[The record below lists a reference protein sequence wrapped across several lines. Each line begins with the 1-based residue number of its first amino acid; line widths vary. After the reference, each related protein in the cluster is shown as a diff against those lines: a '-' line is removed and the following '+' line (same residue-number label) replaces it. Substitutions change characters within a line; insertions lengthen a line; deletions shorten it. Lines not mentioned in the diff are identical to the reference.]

1 MREGV
6 GQPLLTVTEKIWRDR
21 DKKLSLL
28 QRLECAYSFFKST
41 KEVFGMQKEWQSPN
55 MLSTMV
61 Q

>member
-21 DKKLSLL
+21 DEKLSLL
-28 QRLECAYSFFKST
+28 QQLECAYSFFKST
-41 KEVFGMQKEWQSPN
+41 KEVFSVQKEWQSPN